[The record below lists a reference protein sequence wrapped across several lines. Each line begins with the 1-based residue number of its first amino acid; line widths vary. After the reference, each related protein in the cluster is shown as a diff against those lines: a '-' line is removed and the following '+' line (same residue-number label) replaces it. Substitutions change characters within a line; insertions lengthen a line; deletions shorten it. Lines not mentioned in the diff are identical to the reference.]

1 MQKYYILVIIQSIF
15 DALLY
20 FFALSILTP
29 YTAQIW
35 PNDRQKPTTAA
46 RSQPYHTKNILPDT
60 AKCLLLAVCK
70 HHAAKSNATNNFLK
84 SYLLPENRF
93 LKSYFSHIIRFWKSY
108 FASSQHVQIANKTF
122 LYEMLPMPYKGTPF
136 NQKPSYQLVNQPTH
150 QLKTHLLCYIFSP
163 NRFAVSWII
172 NIFAAIYIGK
182 PSCASSITKWR
193 KRHPCP
199 TISYPNN
206 RI

>member
-1 MQKYYILVIIQSIF
+1 MRNTLQKYYILVIIQSIF

-35 PNDRQKPTTAA
+35 PNDRQKPTTAP

-70 HHAAKSNATNNFLK
+70 HHAAKGNATNNFL
-84 SYLLPENRF
+84 
-93 LKSYFSHIIRFWKSY
+93 KSY

-122 LYEMLPMPYKGTPF
+122 LYEMLPMPYKGAPF
-136 NQKPSYQLVNQPTH
+136 NRKHSYQLINPPTH

-163 NRFAVSWII
+163 NRFVVS
-172 NIFAAIYIGK
+172 
-182 PSCASSITKWR
+182 
-193 KRHPCP
+193 
-199 TISYPNN
+199 
-206 RI
+206 

>member
-1 MQKYYILVIIQSIF
+1 MRNTLQKYYILVIIQSIF

-93 LKSYFSHIIRFWKSY
+93 LKSYF
-108 FASSQHVQIANKTF
+108 ASSQHVQIANKTF

-163 NRFAVSWII
+163 NRFAVS
-172 NIFAAIYIGK
+172 
-182 PSCASSITKWR
+182 
-193 KRHPCP
+193 
-199 TISYPNN
+199 
-206 RI
+206 

>member
-1 MQKYYILVIIQSIF
+1 MRNTMQKYYILMSIQSIF
-15 DALLY
+15 DALLHH
-20 FFALSILTP
+20 FALSILTP

-60 AKCLLLAVCK
+60 AKCLLLAGCKRHNAK
-70 HHAAKSNATNNFLK
+70 HHAKNNFSK
-84 SYLLPENRF
+84 SDFWSGNSF
-93 LKSYFSHIIRFWKSY
+93 QKSYFSHIIRFWKSY

-172 NIFAAIYIGK
+172 NIFAAI
-182 PSCASSITKWR
+182 
-193 KRHPCP
+193 
-199 TISYPNN
+199 
-206 RI
+206 